1 MSVRWLLLSM
11 LTLLAIASAI
21 GVVQSRQ
28 QHRDAFAQLSRL
40 EKARDELNIE
50 FDRLQLE
57 IATLGDVG
65 RIQEQAANRLQM
77 RAPVA
82 ADVVVVVP

>member
-57 IATLGDVG
+57 IATLGDAG

>member
-1 MSVRWLLLSM
+1 MRWLLLSM

-57 IATLGDVG
+57 IATLGDAG

>member
-1 MSVRWLLLSM
+1 MNRYV
-11 LTLLAIASAI
+11 LLAVLVVANVATALLIVRDRHEHRLAFVAI
-21 GVVQSRQ
+21 NKL
-28 QHRDAFAQLSRL
+28 D
-40 EKARDELNIE
+40 KARDELNIE

-57 IATLGDVG
+57 IATLGDAG

>member
-40 EKARDELNIE
+40 
-50 FDRLQLE
+50 
-57 IATLGDVG
+57 GDAG

>member
-1 MSVRWLLLSM
+1 
-11 LTLLAIASAI
+11 
-21 GVVQSRQ
+21 
-28 QHRDAFAQLSRL
+28 
-40 EKARDELNIE
+40 NIE

-57 IATLGDVG
+57 IATLGDAG